1 MLDKIAKARNILL
14 GDDDHEVHLVEL
26 DFLESPLRLSKEDF
40 FKSTTL
46 LTQKLTKFIQDT
58 VN

>member
-1 MLDKIAKARNILL
+1 MLDKIAQARNILL
-14 GDDDHEVHLVEL
+14 GDDDHEVHLIEL

-40 FKSTTL
+40 VKSTTL

>member
-1 MLDKIAKARNILL
+1 MLDKIAQARNILL
-14 GDDDHEVHLVEL
+14 GDDDHEVHLIEL

-40 FKSTTL
+40 VQSTTL

>member
-40 FKSTTL
+40 VQSTTL